1 MEKQQI
7 VELMF
12 FVKGIW
18 QDQATDDPTVL
29 AWIEVLGETK
39 LSTAT
44 IKEAVLRRARAG
56 LERPHPGQIY
66 NEATLIEAEEAQR
79 ARYSRKALPEP
90 QPSPEERRRMQQM
103 IHDLVDKLSM
113 KFRRH

>member
-1 MEKQQI
+1 MEKRQI

-18 QDQATDDPTVL
+18 QDQATDDPTVM
-29 AWIEVLGETK
+29 AWVEVLGETMV
-39 LSTAT
+39 STAM

-56 LERPHPGQIY
+56 LDRPHPGQIY

-79 ARYSRKALPEP
+79 VRYSRKALPEP
-90 QPSPEERRRMQQM
+90 QPSPEERSRMRELLRN
-103 IHDLVDKLSM
+103 LVNKLSVE
-113 KFRRH
+113 